1 MIILKQRGEPMDTN
15 AVIGLRIKNLRN
27 EKKYTLK
34 YVSENTGLSIGFL
47 SQLERGM
54 TSIAIDS
61 LDKIAT
67 LLGVELSSFF
77 NMESKAKDCHIV
89 RRYEHKASVVNPE
102 IIEYALSSNMTDFD
116 LLPRLVEVTPSLE
129 KESELALYSHDGE
142 EFIYILEGILT
153 LQIDEDIFLLYPGD
167 SAHIHSNVKHNWK
180 NDSSNTVRFLTVH
193 TPNPFKH

>member
-1 MIILKQRGEPMDTN
+1 MDTN
-15 AVIGLRIKNLRN
+15 AIIGLRIKSLRN

-77 NMESKAKDCHIV
+77 NMESQTKDCHIM
-89 RRYEHKASVVNPE
+89 RRYEHKANVVNPE
-102 IIEYALSSNMTDFD
+102 IVQYSLTNNVEDFH
-116 LLPRLVEVTPSLE
+116 LLPRLVAVTPAHQDESNLE
-129 KESELALYSHDGE
+129 LYSHDGE

-153 LQIDEDIFLLYPGD
+153 LQIEDEIFLLYPGD
-167 SAHIHSNVKHNWK
+167 SAHIHSNVRHNWK
-180 NDSSNTVRFLTVH
+180 NETNNVVRFLTVH
-193 TPNPFKH
+193 TPNPFMH